1 MLVYGIFAMLTMLA
15 RQIGLWYTVGTMPQR
30 ITAQTLTG
38 DPIFQWVVEE
48 YERHV
53 RGTLWHVLTI
63 SVGILLVIYALATD
77 NFLFAIIIILSGIIL
92 FLQSAVE
99 PAKVPF
105 AITELGIVL
114 GNRFYE
120 YNEFRAFY
128 MIYNQET
135 QTLFFD
141 TKAALRPDLRIPMGD
156 QDPVEIREELQAMLQ
171 EDLEKE
177 EPLADRAARHWKMH

>member
-1 MLVYGIFAMLTMLA
+1 MPEKLTEE
-15 RQIGLWYTVGTMPQR
+15 
-30 ITAQTLTG
+30 TLTG
-38 DPIFQWVVEE
+38 EPLYQWIVEE
-48 YERHV
+48 YDRHI

-63 SVGILLVIYALATD
+63 SVGIILVIYALATD
-77 NFLFAIIIILSGIIL
+77 NFLFAIIIILSAIIL

-99 PAKVPF
+99 PSKVPF
-105 AITELGIVL
+105 AITDLGVVL
-114 GNRFYE
+114 GNRFYN

-141 TKAALRPDLRIPMGD
+141 TKAALRPDLRIPMSD
-156 QDPVEIREELQAMLQ
+156 QDPMEIRDTLQAVLD

-177 EPLADRAARHWKMH
+177 EPLADRAARHWKIH